1 MLSVWNDILK
11 DNVVCL
17 LGNQDTTPTSLC
29 LYSIGFETDGDL
41 PDGNLL
47 SVCVLFT
54 LALTWVVYW
63 QCDVCPWPFSY
74 ISHGEVGVFSLGLMA
89 MQS

>member
-1 MLSVWNDILK
+1 M
-11 DNVVCL
+11 
-17 LGNQDTTPTSLC
+17 
-29 LYSIGFETDGDL
+29 
-41 PDGNLL
+41 
-47 SVCVLFT
+47 
-54 LALTWVVYW
+54 YW

>member
-1 MLSVWNDILK
+1 MGICSQFVFCYSRFD
-11 DNVVCL
+11 
-17 LGNQDTTPTSLC
+17 LG
-29 LYSIGFETDGDL
+29 G
-41 PDGNLL
+41 
-47 SVCVLFT
+47 VL
-54 LALTWVVYW
+54 